1 MQTPAVRLRAAHI
14 ADHVDGDEGRVV
26 QELWRRIVPDIII
39 EATSRDLKEGFR
51 FMKIAVID
59 DYQNAFK
66 TLKCF
71 AKLSRHEVVV
81 YTDPETDPA
90 RIAERLKDAD
100 AVVLTQQRTSF
111 PRPLIERL
119 PKLKLIGQTGRAATH
134 VDLQACTE
142 KGIVVSAGG
151 SGNPN
156 ATAELTWGLI
166 LSELRNLPFEVN
178 RLKEGHW
185 QSTLGIGV
193 NGKTLGIYAYGKIG
207 SIVAGV
213 GKAFGARVLCWGR
226 EGSTGRARVAGLD
239 VAKSR
244 EEFFAESDILSL
256 HLPLN
261 KDTRGIVTRAD
272 LARMKP
278 TALIVNAS
286 RAGLIADGAL
296 VEALTA
302 GRPGM
307 AATDVYEREPVLG
320 GNHPLLK
327 MDNVTCTPHLG
338 YVTREGYEE
347 YYSVVVEDIV
357 NFAAGKPSNV
367 LNPEALGKT

>member
-1 MQTPAVRLRAAHI
+1 
-14 ADHVDGDEGRVV
+14 
-26 QELWRRIVPDIII
+26 
-39 EATSRDLKEGFR
+39 
-51 FMKIAVID
+51 MKIVVID

-71 AKLSRHEVVV
+71 PKLSGHEVVV
-81 YTDPETDPA
+81 YTDAETDSA
-90 RIAERLKDAD
+90 KIAERLKDAD
-100 AVVLTQQRTSF
+100 VIVLTQQRTSF
-111 PRPLIERL
+111 PRPLIEKL
-119 PKLKLIGQTGRAATH
+119 AKLKLIGQTGRAATH
-134 VDLQACTE
+134 VDLDACTE

-166 LSELRNLPFEVN
+166 LSALRHLPFEVK

-207 SIVAGV
+207 SIVAAAG
-213 GKAFGARVLCWGR
+213 GAFGARVVCWGR
-226 EGSTGRARVAGLD
+226 EGSTGRAKAAGFE

-244 EEFFAESDILSL
+244 EEFFAEADILSL

-261 KDTRGIVTRAD
+261 KETRGIVTRGD

-296 VEALTA
+296 VDALKA

-307 AATDVYEREPVLG
+307 AAIDVYEKEPVLG
-320 GNHPLLK
+320 ADHPLLK

-338 YVTREGYEE
+338 YVTRESYEE
-347 YYSVVVEDIV
+347 YYAVVVDDIV
-357 NFAAGKPSNV
+357 SFAAGKPSHV
-367 LNPEALGKT
+367 LNPEAIGKKQP

>member
-1 MQTPAVRLRAAHI
+1 
-14 ADHVDGDEGRVV
+14 
-26 QELWRRIVPDIII
+26 
-39 EATSRDLKEGFR
+39 
-51 FMKIAVID
+51 MKIAVID

-71 AKLSRHEVVV
+71 PKLSGHEVVV
-81 YTDPETDPA
+81 FTDPETNLDK
-90 RIAERLKDAD
+90 IAERLKDAD
-100 AVVLTQQRTSF
+100 AVVLTQQRTFF
-111 PRPLIERL
+111 PRALIE
-119 PKLKLIGQTGRAATH
+119 KLTNVKVIGQTGRAAAH
-134 VDLQACTE
+134 IDLQACTE

-151 SGNPN
+151 AGNSN

-166 LSELRNLPFEVN
+166 LSALRNLPFEVK

-185 QSTLGIGV
+185 QSTLGLGV
-193 NGKTLGIYAYGKIG
+193 NGKTLGLYAYGKIG

-226 EGSTGRARVAGLD
+226 EGSTGRAKAAGFD

-244 EEFFAESDILSL
+244 EDFFSEADIVCL

-261 KDTRGIVTRAD
+261 KDTRGIVTRDD
-272 LARMKP
+272 LVRMKP

-296 VEALTA
+296 VEALRA

-307 AATDVYEREPVLG
+307 AAVDVYEQEPVLG
-320 GNHPLLK
+320 GDHALLK

-338 YVTREGYEE
+338 YVTRESYEE
-347 YYSVVVEDIV
+347 YYAVVVDDLV
-357 NFAAGKPSNV
+357 SFAAGKPSNV
-367 LNPEALGKT
+367 LNPEALAKK

>member
-1 MQTPAVRLRAAHI
+1 
-14 ADHVDGDEGRVV
+14 
-26 QELWRRIVPDIII
+26 
-39 EATSRDLKEGFR
+39 
-51 FMKIAVID
+51 MKIAIID

-71 AKLSRHEVVV
+71 PKLSGHEVVI
-81 YTDPETDPA
+81 YTDPETNLEK
-90 RIAERLKDAD
+90 IAERLKDVD
-100 AVVLTQQRTSF
+100 AVLLTQQRTAF
-111 PRPLIERL
+111 PRTLIEKL

-151 SGNPN
+151 SGNSN

-166 LSELRNLPFEVN
+166 LSALRNLPFEVR

-207 SIVAGV
+207 SIVAAA
-213 GKAFGARVLCWGR
+213 GKAFGARVVCWGR
-226 EGSTGRARVAGLD
+226 EGSTGRAKAAGFE

-244 EEFFAESDILSL
+244 EEFFAECDIISL

-261 KDTRGIVTRAD
+261 KDTRGIVTGDD

-286 RAGLIADGAL
+286 RSGLIAKGAL
-296 VEALTA
+296 EEALKA
-302 GRPGM
+302 GRPGR
-307 AATDVYEREPVLG
+307 AAVDVYDQEPVLG
-320 GNHPLLK
+320 ADHPLLK
-327 MDNVTCTPHLG
+327 MNNVTCTPHLG
-338 YVTREGYEE
+338 YVTRESYEE
-347 YYSVVVEDIV
+347 YYAVVVDDILA
-357 NFAAGKPSNV
+357 FAAGKPRNV
-367 LNPEALGKT
+367 LNPDVFGKK